1 MDARTKPR
9 LAQVVE
15 FLTSKARTVGVRTL
29 EPEEMVAYDSRR
41 RTTP

>member
-1 MDARTKPR
+1 MDVHTKPR
-9 LAQVVE
+9 LAHGVE
-15 FLTSKARTVGVRTL
+15 FLTSMGRTVGVRTL